1 MRDST
6 SWRANEIKA
15 LRDEVQFRMKARRD
29 LLTFA
34 TEIDIPGVPATGH
47 SETATV
53 DADPDNVK
61 TFAKIPTPFAAHH
74 RVWLQA
80 LQRVADGSIKRLM
93 GLYASWQC
101 EGPGARYADP

>member
-1 MRDST
+1 
-6 SWRANEIKA
+6 
-15 LRDEVQFRMKARRD
+15 MKARRD